1 MAQAIHQS
9 TNVAALQHSAGERHD
24 SPLVLPDFQILLRLP
39 SRLFVSGR
47 AAMTASSLDEVRNR
61 FSHAGAA
68 GRWNAMYA
76 TDTERL
82 EDANFR
88 ERRDVAVA
96 LVLDLVAR
104 AGDGKNGLNN
114 GCDAQVLDLGC
125 GTAPVLGE
133 LRRHG
138 LDVVGMDYSEDML
151 EHARARLRAMGL
163 DDAGLIQGDC
173 RATTYPSGH
182 FDIVVCL
189 GVISYLE
196 NYDPVIA
203 EIDRLLKPG
212 GTVLISFRNVFNP
225 LLSDPLALARRA
237 LRLLLTPLL
246 GRRREPPFE
255 IGRFLDHRQVTRKI
269 EALGYL
275 RQAFFGIGFGPFRLA
290 GRALFS
296 EKQSIRFSRRLAKF
310 FSRLPFS
317 FPQRWLADVSL
328 WVYRK
333 PAGTRCSSVH
343 VVSAGRGQ

>member
-1 MAQAIHQS
+1 
-9 TNVAALQHSAGERHD
+9 
-24 SPLVLPDFQILLRLP
+24 
-39 SRLFVSGR
+39 
-47 AAMTASSLDEVRNR
+47 MTAGSMDEVRNR

-88 ERRDVAVA
+88 ERRDLAVT
-96 LVLDLVAR
+96 LVLDLVSA
-104 AGDGKNGLNN
+104 AGEGRNGRENN
-114 GCDAQVLDLGC
+114 WNSRVLDLGC
-125 GTAPVLGE
+125 GAAPVLSE

-138 LDVVGMDYSEDML
+138 LDAVGMDYSEDML

-163 DDAGLIQGDC
+163 DAAGLVQGDC

-189 GVISYLE
+189 GVISYIE
-196 NYDPVIA
+196 DYDPVIA

-212 GTVLISFRNVFNP
+212 GTVLISFRNEFNP
-225 LLSDPLALARRA
+225 LLSDPVALVRRA

-246 GRRREPPFE
+246 GRRPEPPFE

-269 EALGYL
+269 EARGFR

-296 EKQSIRFSRRLAKF
+296 EGRSIRFSRRLAKL

-333 PAGTRCSSVH
+333 PEVAGSS
-343 VVSAGRGQ
+343 AAPADRGQ